1 MTQGERV
8 RIVRKELSLT
18 LESFG
23 KKLGVGKTAIH
34 KIEKGENSLTDRMF
48 NSICHEFNVNEIWLR
63 SGEGDMF
70 RPVEDEVAEIVS
82 RLLEDSNPFYDLILD
97 IMQAFDKLDDDGK
110 KIFCDTLKER
120 SDKRKKEDD

>member
-1 MTQGERV
+1 MNKRIKLLRKSLNLTQQGFADKLNIKRGAISNYEMGRNEPIDAV
-8 RIVRKELSLT
+8 ISLIC
-18 LESFG
+18 
-23 KKLGVGKTAIH
+23 KT
-34 KIEKGENSLTDRMF
+34 
-48 NSICHEFNVNEIWLR
+48 FNVNEKWLR
-63 SGEGDMF
+63 FGEGDMF